1 MKFTLYKPNAKNTG
15 AAFTFEATK
24 DNSGKPVLFVS
35 MILQYSWDDQ
45 RKTGSFKQN
54 AKNPDKE
61 TTIKLTEVEAGE
73 FISSFKTRIPFVGF
87 HKTQDKT
94 TVIKL
99 TPWDKNRIIKNKN
112 KEGEW
117 IENNYKT
124 PAWGLTIT
132 KDSSQYFKLPMEA
145 GESEALS
152 ILLEHYIKE
161 SFTAQALAYKKGQ
174 PQKSYQK
181 PAPKP
186 SPIEEDDD
194 DVPF

>member
-15 AAFTFEATK
+15 SAFTFDATK

-35 MILQYSWDDQ
+35 MIQQYSWDDQ
-45 RKTGSFKQN
+45 KKTGSFKQN
-54 AKNPDKE
+54 AKNPDKS

-73 FISSFKTRIPFVGF
+73 FISSFKTRIPFIGF
-87 HKTQDKT
+87 HKTQEKT

-99 TPWDKNRIIKNKN
+99 TPWDKNRTIKNKN
-112 KEGEW
+112 VQGEW
-117 IENNYKT
+117 TEQNYKT
-124 PAWGLTIT
+124 PAWGFTIT

-145 GESEALS
+145 GEAEALS

-161 SFTAQALAYKKGQ
+161 SFTAQAAAYKKTSNN
-174 PQKSYQK
+174 SYQK

-186 SPIEEDDD
+186 SLVEEEDD

>member
-15 AAFTFEATK
+15 AAFTFDATK
-24 DNSGKPVLFVS
+24 DNSGKSVLFVS
-35 MILQYSWDDQ
+35 MIQQYSWDDQ

-54 AKNPDKE
+54 AKNPDKS

-73 FISSFKTRIPFVGF
+73 FISSFKTRIPFIGF

-99 TPWDKNRIIKNKN
+99 TPWDKNRVIKNKN
-112 KEGEW
+112 REGEW
-117 IENNYKT
+117 TEENYKT

-145 GESEALS
+145 GEAEALS
-152 ILLEHYIKE
+152 VLLGYYIGE
-161 SFTAQALAYKKGQ
+161 SFATQALAYKKDQ
-174 PQKSYQK
+174 PQKTYQK
-181 PAPKP
+181 SAPKA
-186 SPIEEDDD
+186 SVVEDDD

>member
-15 AAFTFEATK
+15 AAFTFDATK
-24 DNSGKPVLFVS
+24 DNSGKSVLFVS
-35 MILQYSWDDQ
+35 MIQQYSWDDQ

-54 AKNPDKE
+54 AKNPDKS

-73 FISSFKTRIPFVGF
+73 FISSFKTRIPFIGF

-99 TPWDKNRIIKNKN
+99 TPWDKNRVIKNKN
-112 KEGEW
+112 REGEW
-117 IENNYKT
+117 TEENYKT

-145 GESEALS
+145 GEAEALS
-152 ILLEHYIKE
+152 VLLGYYIGE
-161 SFTAQALAYKKGQ
+161 SFATQALAYKKDQ
-174 PQKSYQK
+174 PQKTYQK
-181 PAPKP
+181 AAPKA
-186 SPIEEDDD
+186 SVVEDDD

>member
-15 AAFTFEATK
+15 SAFTFDATK
-24 DNSGKPVLFVS
+24 DNSGKSVLFVS
-35 MILQYSWDDQ
+35 MIQQYSWDDQ
-45 RKTGSFKQN
+45 KKTGSFKQN
-54 AKNPDKE
+54 AKNPDKS

-87 HKTQDKT
+87 HKTQEKT

-99 TPWDKNRIIKNKN
+99 TPWDKNRTIKNKN
-112 KEGEW
+112 IQGEW
-117 IENNYKT
+117 TEQNYKT

-152 ILLEHYIKE
+152 ILLEYYIKE
-161 SFTAQALAYKKGQ
+161 SFTAQAEAYKKTSNN
-174 PQKSYQK
+174 SYQK